1 MFEPDDPERL
11 FLLKPGRTEFD
22 KSDSEWEVPEGL
34 ENLFEKGE
42 AHEIESTLVTRSQPA
57 AGMAADSGQPAV
69 GMARSVGRAAAL
81 TPVTRIENTDN
92 FRKAAKPRGSCEA
105 QVPFST
111 AVLSAQQLNS
121 KRQNLRR
128 SKLRAEEKAA
138 ATLRGNV

>member
-1 MFEPDDPERL
+1 
-11 FLLKPGRTEFD
+11 
-22 KSDSEWEVPEGL
+22 
-34 ENLFEKGE
+34 
-42 AHEIESTLVTRSQPA
+42 
-57 AGMAADSGQPAV
+57 MAADSGQPAV

-128 SKLRAEEKAA
+128 SKLRAEGKAA
-138 ATLRGNV
+138 ATSTGAEPQVRGASCKGGEKKLLDTVAAFWERKKAKTAAGPAA